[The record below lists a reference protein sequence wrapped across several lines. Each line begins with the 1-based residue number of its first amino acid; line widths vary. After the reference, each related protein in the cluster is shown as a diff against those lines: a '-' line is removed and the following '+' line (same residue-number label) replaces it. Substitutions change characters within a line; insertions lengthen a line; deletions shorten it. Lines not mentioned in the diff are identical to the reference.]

1 MTSQG
6 RLDFTGLD
14 SKTSDFDLLIEPTE
28 EFKIAVRP
36 PPHPVTGSIAAR
48 AGTFVERVI
57 HEPVRRLGR
66 LVEVTQGN
74 ARAADQRLAGDPNRQ
89 KLHSSVDH
97 VDSHALQR
105 LANGDI
111 DGVTAGTRAGLVD
124 RRRDGGFAGAVC
136 VKKTNLRANMPAP
149 C

>member
-6 RLDFTGLD
+6 RLDFARLD
-14 SKTSDFDLLIEPTE
+14 SKPSDFDLLIEPPK
-28 EFKIAVRP
+28 EFEISVRP

-57 HEPVRRLGR
+57 DEPVRRLR
-66 LVEVTQGN
+66 WLVEVAQRN
-74 ARAADQRLAGDPNRQ
+74 ARAANQRLAGDPNRQ
-89 KLHSSVDH
+89 KLHSAVDH

-105 LANGDI
+105 LADGDI

-124 RRRDGGFAGAVC
+124 RRRNGGFA
-136 VKKTNLRANMPAP
+136 R
-149 C
+149 